1 MMGNIDDT
9 FDDEWAGPFGDDD
22 DGGSDYDD
30 GGSDY
35 DDDSISSADW
45 GVSAVSSK
53 AVHSS
58 VSLSSLCE
66 LVKAK
71 QDYVSR
77 ARVVGG
83 ALKNYVDQ
91 LERLQYF
98 NFWNPSPFRE
108 HIDAARIV
116 EMVDWYR
123 ECFLKCVEKRDKRD
137 LDLSTEEARHEKSMA
152 AFYKQKTYYNYGD
165 QSKGLNQRG
174 EAREESLISKNTRKN
189 KAIKKVYDASA
200 IAITTEY
207 FSKYGDVEGRVLVD
221 IENRFQCHL
230 KHTAEGFDVTLAT
243 SLALQKR
250 YSEQELP
257 NGTHLF
263 EEGDA
268 MKIASCLAKFM
279 RGKRKVTY
287 DELYLA
293 GVEAIKRDGVIGNVS
308 YYTNL
313 IFSFPREMHIVFDH
327 LLVRLIE
334 MDVFCAKVENN
345 TLSLRL
351 GEHYAPGKQLSYD
364 GWVSGRFI
372 PEGNKAFAKLR
383 GI

>member
-1 MMGNIDDT
+1 MMGNIDDN
-9 FDDEWAGPFGDDD
+9 FNDSDDDNWGNKLNSPWGD
-22 DGGSDYDD
+22 DGGSDD
-30 GGSDY
+30 

-165 QSKGLNQRG
+165 
-174 EAREESLISKNTRKN
+174 
-189 KAIKKVYDASA
+189 
-200 IAITTEY
+200 
-207 FSKYGDVEGRVLVD
+207 
-221 IENRFQCHL
+221 
-230 KHTAEGFDVTLAT
+230 
-243 SLALQKR
+243 
-250 YSEQELP
+250 
-257 NGTHLF
+257 
-263 EEGDA
+263 
-268 MKIASCLAKFM
+268 
-279 RGKRKVTY
+279 
-287 DELYLA
+287 
-293 GVEAIKRDGVIGNVS
+293 
-308 YYTNL
+308 
-313 IFSFPREMHIVFDH
+313 
-327 LLVRLIE
+327 
-334 MDVFCAKVENN
+334 
-345 TLSLRL
+345 
-351 GEHYAPGKQLSYD
+351 
-364 GWVSGRFI
+364 
-372 PEGNKAFAKLR
+372 
-383 GI
+383 